1 MRKIT
6 ITEALKELKLYDE
19 KIYKAINKGEFV
31 GAAKKN
37 SDLIGHKKKSTYE
50 IDAQSSF
57 DSITAL
63 IKNRD
68 ALKSAI
74 VNSNAITKVEIG
86 GMTMTVAAAIEKKS
100 SIEYDKRFLYTM
112 KEQFDSAVSTVA
124 RENAKVDA
132 QCDRLIETQLSGDN
146 KQKIDKVDIEAFTA
160 PYRKQRE
167 FAIVDPLDIEKKI
180 AELESRI
187 DAFEAEVDTKLNVSN
202 ALTTIEIDF

>member
-6 ITEALKELKLYDE
+6 VTEALKELKLYDD
-19 KIYKAINKGEFV
+19 KIYKAIARAEFV

-50 IDAQSSF
+50 NDAKSSF
-57 DSITAL
+57 DSIMAM

-86 GMTMTVAAAIEKKS
+86 GVTMTVAAAIEKKS
-100 SIEYDKRFLYTM
+100 SIEYDKRFLYAM
-112 KEQFDSAVSTVA
+112 KEQFDQAVSTVA
-124 RENAKVDA
+124 RENAKVDS

-146 KQKIDKVDIEAFTA
+146 KTKIDKIDIEAFTA

-167 FAIVDPLDIEKKI
+167 FAVVDPLDIEKKI
-180 AELESRI
+180 VELETTI
-187 DAFEAEVDTKLNVSN
+187 DTFEAEVDTKLNVSN
-202 ALTTIEIDF
+202 ALTTIVIDF

>member
-6 ITEALKELKLYDE
+6 VTEALKELKLYDD
-19 KIYKAINKGEFV
+19 KIYKAIGRAEFV

-37 SDLIGHKKKSTYE
+37 SELIGHKKKSTYE
-50 IDAQSSF
+50 NDAKSSF
-57 DSITAL
+57 DSITA
-63 IKNRD
+63 
-68 ALKSAI
+68 
-74 VNSNAITKVEIG
+74 
-86 GMTMTVAAAIEKKS
+86 M
-100 SIEYDKRFLYTM
+100 IEYDKRFLYAM

-167 FAIVDPLDIEKKI
+167 FTIVDPLDIEKKI
-180 AELESRI
+180 TELESRI

>member
-6 ITEALKELKLYDE
+6 VTEALKKLKLYDD
-19 KIYKAINKGEFV
+19 KIYKAIGRAEFV

-50 IDAQSSF
+50 NDAQSSF
-57 DSITAL
+57 DSITAM
-63 IKNRD
+63 IDNRD

-86 GMTMTVAAAIEKKS
+86 GITMTVAAAIEKKS
-100 SIEYDKRFLYTM
+100 SIEYDKRFLYAM

-146 KQKIDKVDIEAFTA
+146 KTKIDKVDIEAFTA

>member
-6 ITEALKELKLYDE
+6 VTEALKELKLYNSR
-19 KIYKAINKGEFV
+19 IYKAIADAEFV

-50 IDAQSSF
+50 DDANSSY
-57 DSITAL
+57 DSIMAM
-63 IKNRD
+63 IENRD

-74 VNSNAITKVEIG
+74 VNSNAITQVEIG
-86 GMTMTVAAAIEKKS
+86 GITMTVAAAIEKKA
-100 SIEYDKRFLYTM
+100 SIEYDKSFLRAM
-112 KEQFDSAVSTVA
+112 KEQFYSAVSTVA
-124 RENAKVDA
+124 RENTKVDN
-132 QCDRLIETQLSGDN
+132 QCDKLIETQLSGDN
-146 KQKIDKVDIEAFTA
+146 KQKLDKVDIEAFTA

-167 FAIVDPLDIEKKI
+167 FAIVDPLNIEKKI

-187 DAFEAEVDTKLNVSN
+187 DVFEAEVDTKLNVSN

>member
-6 ITEALKELKLYDE
+6 VTEALKELKLYDD
-19 KIYKAINKGEFV
+19 KIYKAIGRAEFV

-37 SDLIGHKKKSTYE
+37 SELIGHKKKSTYE
-50 IDAQSSF
+50 IDAKSSF
-57 DSITAL
+57 DSITAM
-63 IKNRD
+63 IDNRD

-86 GMTMTVAAAIEKKS
+86 GVTMTVAAAIEKKS
-100 SIEYDKRFLYTM
+100 SIEYDKRFLYAM
-112 KEQFDSAVSTVA
+112 KEQFDQAVSTVS

-167 FAIVDPLDIEKKI
+167 FAIVDPLDIEKRI
-180 AELESRI
+180 VELETNI
-187 DAFEAEVDTKLNVSN
+187 DTFEAEVDTKLNVSN